1 MSSRTALLLVDP
13 QVNMFDPENPVAGAE
28 ELLERLT
35 SLLAKA
41 RAIRM
46 PVVFIRNCGGQN
58 DPDRRDTPGWEIH
71 PDLTPGRG
79 ELVFDKTTRD
89 AFASTGLEAEL
100 RTRGVGRVVIAG
112 LQSDHCIR
120 ATTLGAL
127 SRGLQV
133 TLVSDAHST
142 YPAGGKP
149 ASDIS
154 ESINIELEERVKLER
169 THEVKLP

>member
-1 MSSRTALLLVDP
+1 MKSRTALLLVDA

-28 ELLERLT
+28 ELLARLT

-46 PVVFIRNCGGQN
+46 PVVFIRNCGGLN
-58 DPDRRDTPGWEIH
+58 APDRRDTPGWEIQ
-71 PDLTPGRG
+71 PDLAPVGG

-89 AFASTGLEAEL
+89 AFASTGLGEEL
-100 RTRGVGRVVIAG
+100 LKRGIQRVVIAG

-127 SRGLQV
+127 GRGLQV

-142 YPAGGKP
+142 YPAGGKL
-149 ASDIS
+149 ARDIS
-154 ESINIELEERVKLER
+154 EAINIELEERVKLER
-169 THEVKLP
+169 THEVRLP

>member
-1 MSSRTALLLVDP
+1 MVHRTALVLVDA
-13 QVNMFDPENPVAGAE
+13 QVNMFDPENPAAGAE

-35 SLLAKA
+35 SLLAQA

-46 PVVFIRNCGGQN
+46 PVVFVRNCGGQG

-71 PDLTPGRG
+71 PDLTPVSG
-79 ELVFDKTTRD
+79 ELVFDKTTLD
-89 AFASTGLEAEL
+89 AFASTGLGEEL
-100 RTRGVGRVVIAG
+100 RTRGIRRVVIAG

-142 YPAGGKP
+142 YPEGGKL
-149 ASDIS
+149 ARDIS
-154 ESINIELEERVKLER
+154 ESINIELEGRVKLER